1 MATALPNIMDIFRGA
16 PINPQQTGGS
26 GNQNQQN
33 TSANGVVPEDANK
46 GDGNNQN
53 QNQNTGDGNKGTGD
67 DKPANPLDPFA
78 KLWDAPTKEELERQ
92 NANSGVDFENVD
104 ANKMMEA
111 AKKVDFTQILT
122 PEMQQAIAKGGEEGM
137 KAVIQAMNMTNQLTY
152 GQSALAASKMIG
164 AAVKQAK
171 TEVASQIPDL
181 VKAAVVSSNLAKANP
196 VFQNPAVAPIVEGL
210 KSQLLTKFPNATDA
224 QLTEMAQNYFIGVS
238 QSFGVIPPNKN
249 SGNDGSDKKNKK
261 QNMTGKPDD
270 DWENFFSN

>member
-16 PINPQQTGGS
+16 PVNPQQTGGS
-26 GNQNQQN
+26 GNPNQQN

-53 QNQNTGDGNKGTGD
+53 QNQNTGDGNKGTD
-67 DKPANPLDPFA
+67 DGKPANPLDPFA
-78 KLWDAPTKEELERQ
+78 KLWDAPTEEELKRQ